1 MKKKPLIVLLCSIIL
16 VLTVSFLFSYALRG
30 YATSSDVFEM
40 QGATL
45 VRYRG
50 ESEVVTIPANVTTV
64 GQGAFEGNSY
74 VKKII
79 VSSSVKTIEYN
90 AFSECSALIEI
101 DIPDSVEKIGSAA
114 FANCKQ
120 LCDVSIGKNLQEMGS
135 GVFAGCDSLQDISVN
150 LNNTNFTCVD
160 GVLYDAARTKIYQV
174 LAGREK
180 PYYIMPASVDTIGQ
194 YAFWGNQHL
203 EHVKLSDKIISIP
216 SYAFSNAAALQTVSM
231 SFNTEDINMKAFED
245 CESLE
250 QIYIPDSVSYIHET
264 AFDGCDKLNIY
275 SEYYTKGASF
285 ARDHGITLLAYAK
298 YPLNQAE
305 LAQEEYY
312 VMKKKEEE
320 LAKLLEEAALEKEV
334 AKTEQGLI
342 GKTSLVDNEAVV
354 MIDRFDTDVHY
365 GDHVIT
371 MEEITANTI
380 NGRIADNLFYMRSD
394 LKEVM
399 IPQETLA
406 IGKFT
411 FARTGLKSVIIPE
424 GVTEIGY
431 GAFYHCENLSEIS
444 IPSTVIKIEKN
455 AFEHTAWLEKWY
467 AESDEDYL
475 IVGDGVLIAY
485 KGEAD
490 AYQKPSNVK
499 CIACDIP

>member
-16 VLTVSFLFSYALRG
+16 VLSVSFLFSYALKG
-30 YATSSDVFEM
+30 YATSSDVFEV
-40 QGATL
+40 QDSTL

-50 ESEVVTIPANVTTV
+50 ESEVVTIPAYITII
-64 GQGAFEGNSY
+64 GQGAFEGNTN

-79 VSSSVKTIEYN
+79 ISSSVKTIEYN
-90 AFSECSALIEI
+90 AFSECSALLEI

-135 GVFAGCDSLQDISVN
+135 GIFAGCDSLQDIGID
-150 LNNTNFTCVD
+150 LNNTYFTCVD
-160 GVLYDAARTKIYQV
+160 GVLYNAERTKIYQV
-174 LAGREK
+174 LGGREK
-180 PYYIMPASVDTIGQ
+180 PYYIMPNSVDTIGQ
-194 YAFWGNQHL
+194 YSFWGNQYL
-203 EHVKLSDKIISIP
+203 EHVRLSDKIISIP
-216 SYAFSNAAALQTVSM
+216 SYAFSNSVALQTVSM
-231 SFNTEDINMKAFED
+231 NFNVEEINMKAFED
-245 CESLE
+245 CKSLE
-250 QIYIPDSVSYIHET
+250 QIYIPDSVSFIHET
-264 AFDGCDKLNIY
+264 SFDGCDKLNIY

-285 ARDHGITLLAYAK
+285 ARDHGITLLAFAK

-312 VMKKKEEE
+312 LMKKKEEE
-320 LAKLLEEAALEKEV
+320 LAKLLEEATLQKEL
-334 AKTEQGLI
+334 AQTEQGLI
-342 GKTSLVDNEAVV
+342 GKTAIVDNEAVV
-354 MIDRFDTDVHY
+354 MLDRFDTDVHY
-365 GDHVIT
+365 GDNVKT
-371 MEEITANTI
+371 QEELAANTT

-394 LKEVM
+394 LKEVV
-399 IPQETLA
+399 IPKETLS
-406 IGKFT
+406 IGKFS
-411 FARTGLKSVIIPE
+411 FARTGLVTVVIPE

-444 IPSTVIKIEKN
+444 ISSTVTKIEKN
-455 AFEHTAWLEKWY
+455 AFEHTAWLKKWY

-485 KGEAD
+485 KGEA
-490 AYQKPSNVK
+490 AAFKKPSEVK